1 MIFDRG
7 FDETYVCMRFS
18 VRGEDCVAIKAYP
31 YDWQIFAYKEAP
43 HGLKYGQIALQRQ
56 RTTARRLFLSRSTV
70 LFWVVFFEDL
80 PKNQRNFS
88 IKFVY
93 RPALG
98 DTYV

>member
-43 HGLKYGQIALQRQ
+43 HRLKYGQIALQRQ
-56 RTTARRLFLSRSTV
+56 RTTAPSATFVAIHQAWIHRVILGG
-70 LFWVVFFEDL
+70 VF
-80 PKNQRNFS
+80 
-88 IKFVY
+88 
-93 RPALG
+93 
-98 DTYV
+98 